1 MSLVVCVATNGKI
14 IMAGDTQTNDDNGPT
29 SITATKVFPLGKDV
43 LVGIT
48 GKYATYIDVVNARNQ
63 EEEIFDESFERK
75 VNFVRNIV
83 QKAGRDNNVVI
94 AGLDNGIAKLV
105 TMGKEYGY
113 YNKIEEVRDDASVKV
128 LMPPGVTI
136 EMCQRY
142 INSLNNLRKQVIDCI
157 EQVSK
162 TSDTVNDK
170 VCGLETDGNDIVLFT
185 SKINYQD
192 IDIRI
197 EY

>member
-14 IMAGDTQTNDDNGPT
+14 IMAGDTQTNDNNGPT
-29 SITATKVFPLGKDV
+29 SITVTKVFSLGKDV

-48 GKYATYIDVVNARNQ
+48 GNYATYIDVVNARHQ
-63 EEEIFDESFERK
+63 EEKIFDASFERK

-83 QKAGRDNNVVI
+83 QNSGRDNNVVI
-94 AGLDNGIAKLV
+94 AGLDNGVVKLT

-113 YNKIEEVRDDASVKV
+113 YNKIEEVRDGASVKV
-128 LMPPGVTI
+128 LMPPGVTT
-136 EMCQRY
+136 EMCQKY
-142 INSLNNLRKQVIDCI
+142 ITSLNNLRQQVIDCI

-162 TSDTVNDK
+162 ISDAVNDK
-170 VCGLETDGNDIVLFT
+170 VCGLETNGENMVLFT

-197 EY
+197 KY

>member
-48 GKYATYIDVVNARNQ
+48 GEYATYIDVVNARHQ
-63 EEEIFDESFERK
+63 EEGIFDAPFERK

-83 QKAGRDNNVVI
+83 QNSGRDNNVVI
-94 AGLDNGIAKLV
+94 AGLDNGIVKLT
-105 TMGKEYGY
+105 TMGREYGY
-113 YNKIEEVRDDASVKV
+113 HNEIEEVRDDASVKV

-142 INSLNNLRKQVIDCI
+142 ITSLNNLRQQVIDCI
-157 EQVSK
+157 EKVSK
-162 TSDTVNDK
+162 MSDTVNDK
-170 VCGLETDGNDIVLFT
+170 VCGLETNGKNMVLFT